1 MPMSWTTEA
10 LQRRIDVASHREPA
24 DLVIRGG
31 QIVNVFT
38 GELVQQDI
46 AIVDGV
52 IAGIGTY
59 EGIETVDAADKWI
72 IPGLM
77 DGHVHIESSMLSPQE
92 FAKVV
97 IQHGVTSVI
106 TDPHEI
112 GSVAGVDGIRY
123 MLEQS
128 EDLPV
133 DQFIMLPSCVP
144 ATSFES
150 SAACLEA
157 KDLEPFYDHPRV
169 LGLAE
174 VMDFG
179 ALSSAAPG
187 MLGKIAAAHSRGKYV
202 DGHAAGI
209 AKEQLGIYAAAGI
222 RTDHECINTDE
233 ARQRLEL
240 GMYVMIREGTAAKD
254 LEAILPVI
262 TPYNSRRCLFVTDD
276 KLIDDLLDEGSVDH
290 NIRLAVRHGLPA
302 VTAIQMATLN
312 TAECFGLRD
321 RGAIAP
327 GYIADLVILDD
338 LEQLTIHEVYK
349 NGQCVVQGGKLLEQ
363 PVTNP
368 TASSTLPDS
377 AYIEQSD
384 ATFTAESTAL
394 DPVNPAVSLIHDALA
409 ESHHEILSDSI
420 DPASSQAFPIS
431 AAALSRCQTAPIT
444 LDHLALPLT
453 HDYCNV
459 IEIIPNSLVTA
470 HAQYKVNRKNG
481 YFTAS
486 TDQDLLKLA
495 VVERHQATGNIGLG
509 IVKGFQLQK
518 GAIVSTVA
526 HDSHNLIAAGTSDE
540 ELLLAIEH
548 IVSVNGGLAVVSGSE
563 VLASLPLSIAGL
575 LSELPYEE
583 VYHQM
588 KKLNQALLQIG
599 AAQHFNP
606 FLMLSFLALPV
617 IPTLKL
623 TDLGLFDFAA
633 NAHIDVEV
641 QRNRKSASL

>member
-1 MPMSWTTEA
+1 MEWTAEA
-10 LQRRIDVASHREPA
+10 LQKRIDVASHRVPA

-38 GELVQQDI
+38 GELMQQDI
-46 AIVDGV
+46 AIVNGV

-59 EGIETVDAADKWI
+59 EGREIVDAAGKWI

-112 GSVAGVDGIRY
+112 GSVAGIDGIRY

-128 EDLPV
+128 EGLPI
-133 DQFIMLPSCVP
+133 DQYVMLPSCVP

-150 SAACLEA
+150 SAVCLEA
-157 KDLEPFYDHPRV
+157 EDLEPLYEHPRV

-179 ALSSAAPG
+179 ALSSASAG
-187 MLGKIAAAHSRGKYV
+187 MLGKIASAHARGKYV

-209 AKEQLGIYAAAGI
+209 APEQLGIYAAAGI
-222 RTDHECINTDE
+222 RTDHECIHAEE
-233 ARQRLEL
+233 ARLRLEL

-290 NIRLAVRHGLPA
+290 NIRLAIRHGLPA

-321 RGAIAP
+321 RGAVAP
-327 GYIADLVILDD
+327 GYTADLVVLND
-338 LEQLTIHEVYK
+338 LEQISIHEVYK
-349 NGQCVVQGGKLLEQ
+349 NGKCVVRGGRLLEQ
-363 PVTNP
+363 DLGSKAAVSVP
-368 TASSTLPDS
+368 AGSST
-377 AYIEQSD
+377 
-384 ATFTAESTAL
+384 
-394 DPVNPAVSLIHDALA
+394 
-409 ESHHEILSDSI
+409 
-420 DPASSQAFPIS
+420 
-431 AAALSRCQTAPIT
+431 AALSRCRTAPVT
-444 LDHLALPLT
+444 LDHLALPLNSNQ
-453 HDYCNV
+453 CNV
-459 IEIIPNSLVTA
+459 IEIIPNSLVTN
-470 HAQYKVNRKNG
+470 HAQYRVDRKGG
-481 YFTAS
+481 YFAPS
-486 TDQDLLKLA
+486 ITDDLLKLA

-509 IVKGFQLQK
+509 IVKGFRLQR

-526 HDSHNLIAAGTSDE
+526 HDSHNLIVAGTSDE
-540 ELLLAIEH
+540 EMLLAIEH
-548 IVSVNGGLAVVSGSE
+548 ITSVNGGLAVVAGNE

-575 LSELPYEE
+575 LSDLPYEE
-583 VYHQM
+583 VYRQM

-599 AAQHFNP
+599 AARHFNP
-606 FLMLSFLALPV
+606 FLTLSFLALPV

-623 TDLGLFDFAA
+623 TDLGLFDFVS
-633 NAHIDVEV
+633 NRHIEV
-641 QRNRKSASL
+641 AVQPNMNPASL

>member
-1 MPMSWTTEA
+1 MKWTAEA
-10 LQRRIDVASHREPA
+10 LKRRIDVASHRVPA
-24 DLVIRGG
+24 DTVIQGG
-31 QIVNVFT
+31 QVVNVFT
-38 GELVQQDI
+38 GELMQQDI

-52 IAGIGTY
+52 IAGIGSY
-59 EGIETVDAADKWI
+59 QGRETINAAGKWI
-72 IPGLM
+72 IPGLI

-128 EDLPV
+128 ENLPV

-157 KDLEPFYDHPRV
+157 EDLEPFYDHPRV

-187 MLGKIAAAHSRGKYV
+187 MLGKIASAHTRNKYV

-209 AKEQLGIYAAAGI
+209 AGEQLSIYATAGI
-222 RTDHECINTDE
+222 RTDHECIHAEE

-240 GMYVMIREGTAAKD
+240 GMYVLIREGTAAKD

-290 NIRLAVRHGLPA
+290 NIRLAIRHGLPA

-321 RGAIAP
+321 RGAVAP
-327 GYIADLVILDD
+327 CYIADLVILDD

-349 NGQCVVQGGKLLEQ
+349 NGKCVVQGGRLLEQ
-363 PVTNP
+363 
-368 TASSTLPDS
+368 
-377 AYIEQSD
+377 EQSS
-384 ATFTAESTAL
+384 ATKNN
-394 DPVNPAVSLIHDALA
+394 VH
-409 ESHHEILSDSI
+409 SI
-420 DPASSQAFPIS
+420 QTGSFGSSG
-431 AAALSRCQTAPIT
+431 AALSRCQTASVT

-453 HDYCNV
+453 HDHCNV
-459 IEIIPNSLVTA
+459 IEIIPNSLVTT
-470 HAQYKVNRKNG
+470 HAQYKVDRKDG
-481 YFTAS
+481 YFTPS

-509 IVKGFQLQK
+509 IVKGFHLQK

-540 ELLLAIEH
+540 EILLAIEH

-583 VYHQM
+583 VYRQM
-588 KKLNQALLQIG
+588 KKLNQALLHIG

-623 TDLGLFDFAA
+623 TDLGLFDFAS
-633 NAHIDVEV
+633 NSHIPVEV
-641 QRNRKSASL
+641 QPQMKPASL